1 MRRAAFSALISH
13 WRKHPIQLVSLVL
26 GLALATALWSGV
38 QAINTEARASY
49 DRAAGILGQDELQR
63 LEPRAGTI
71 PLSDYIAIRR
81 AGWLVSPVMDGAINL
96 NGSRV
101 RLIGIDPLTTPPQS
115 APVDLSGDGD
125 LQSFILDG
133 LLFAHPDTAA
143 QIPDTLPAVRA
154 TETLTPGVII
164 TDLSTAADLLETD
177 SFARLI
183 LAPAQPINLLPL
195 SEVAPNLLLVAP
207 DEGND
212 IARLTDSFHL
222 NLTAFGLLSFGVGL
236 FIVHAA
242 IGLAF
247 EQRRPL
253 FRTLRALGLRKSTL
267 LTLLATELLSLALIA
282 GMLGVAL
289 GYLVAAALL
298 PDVAATL
305 RGLYGA
311 QVSGVLTLN
320 PAWWLSGLAIALL
333 GTAVAGAQ
341 SLWRTA
347 QLPILAPAQPRAW
360 AIASLK
366 SLKRQAFVGAGL
378 IVFAALL
385 ATYGS
390 GLTIGFVL
398 LGCLLVGAALT
409 LPLFLHLALN
419 LASKFSRTALSDW
432 TLADTRQQVPGL
444 SLALMALLLAM
455 AANIGV
461 GTMVSSFRV
470 TFTGWLDQRLAAQL
484 YVTARDE
491 TEAEDLARLLDG
503 QVDAILPIRYID
515 AQIEGAPGQIYGIID
530 DVTYRENW
538 PLLAATPDV
547 WDRLAAG
554 DGALINEQLSLRE
567 DLAPGDPVTLG
578 AAQFPVLGVYSD
590 YGNPR
595 GEAILSLA
603 QLREQ
608 DVAIN
613 GLNFAL
619 RLPETRI
626 EDVTNLLTNAGLP
639 ARNIRDQAA
648 IKAFSLDVFERTF
661 TVTGALNVLTLGV
674 AALALL
680 TSLLTLSTM
689 RLPQLAPV
697 WAMGLTR
704 AKLARLELLRA
715 VILAALTAF
724 IALPVGLAL
733 AWVLLAIVNVEAFG
747 WRLPMTL
754 FPGDWIGLFLA
765 ALIAA
770 ALSAAW
776 PARRLATRPAA
787 DLIKVFAHER

>member
-1 MRRAAFSALISH
+1 MRRAAFNALISH
-13 WRKHPIQLVSLVL
+13 WRKHPVQLVSLLL

-38 QAINTEARASY
+38 QAINAEARASY

-71 PLSDYIAIRR
+71 PLADYIKIRR
-81 AGWLVSPVMDGAINL
+81 AGWLASPVMDGAINL
-96 NGSRV
+96 NEAQA

-115 APVDLSGDGD
+115 SPVDLSGDGD
-125 LQSFILDG
+125 LQAFVMDG
-133 LLFAHPDTAA
+133 LLFAHPETAA
-143 QIPDTLPAVRA
+143 QIPDTLPLVRA
-154 TETLTPGVII
+154 TDTLTPGIII
-164 TDLSTAADLLETD
+164 TDLSTASELLGTD
-177 SFARLI
+177 NFARLI
-183 LAPAQPINLLPL
+183 LAPEQPINLPPL

-207 DEGND
+207 EEGND

-267 LTLLATELLSLALIA
+267 LGLLASELFALALIA
-282 GMLGVAL
+282 GTLGVAL

-311 QVSGVLTLN
+311 QVSGALTLD

-366 SLKRQAFVGAGL
+366 SLKRQAVAGVGL
-378 IVFAALL
+378 IAVAALL
-385 ATYGS
+385 AAHGS

-409 LPLFLHLALN
+409 LPLFLHFSLN
-419 LASKFSRTALSDW
+419 LASRFSRTALSDW

-484 YVTARDE
+484 YVTARDQA
-491 TEAEDLARLLDG
+491 EAEALAQQLDG
-503 QVDAILPIRYID
+503 AVDAILPIRYIE
-515 AQIEGAPGQIYGIID
+515 AQIEGAPGQVYGIID
-530 DVTYRENW
+530 DITYRENW
-538 PLLAATPDV
+538 PLLAAAPDV

-567 DLAPGDPVTLG
+567 SLTPGDTVRLGPV
-578 AAQFPVLGVYSD
+578 QFTVLGVYSD

-595 GEAILSLA
+595 GEAILSLD
-603 QLREQ
+603 QLRAQGAQIE
-608 DVAIN
+608 

-619 RLPETRI
+619 RLPETRVG
-626 EDVTNLLTNAGLP
+626 EVTELLTNAGLP

-674 AALALL
+674 ATLALL

-704 AKLARLELLRA
+704 EKLARLELLRA
-715 VILAALTAF
+715 VILAALTALV
-724 IALPVGLAL
+724 ALPVGLAL

-747 WRLPMTL
+747 WRLPMAL
-754 FPGDWIGLFLA
+754 FPGDWIGLFVA

-776 PARRLATRPAA
+776 PAHRLATRPAA